1 MSITQQRID
10 YIRTQLE
17 TWQVDALLLGSPT
30 NRRWVSGF
38 TGSFGWILISAEAA
52 ILGTDFRY
60 WEQALREAPNFTLFR
75 WQRSQGEATWRDFL
89 AGVSVVGIEAQHV
102 TLAEFAALRQ
112 IEGKTW
118 IELDKTVETA
128 REVKSAEEIAQIQAA
143 AAITDLAMA
152 EVPRLARPGITEKQL
167 AWKLEKIMRQNGAD
181 SLAFET
187 IVASGPNGARP
198 HHRPTDRDCSVPLS
212 TRINTIDMG
221 AKRDGYYSDMTR
233 SFSSVTN
240 RMHTSGMC
248 TIWYWKQQN
257 ALTNMRADMKG
268 NEVDA
273 LARDIIEAAGFADEF
288 GHGLGHG
295 VGLEIHEWPRLGK
308 TETNTLPVNAIV
320 TVEPGIYLPGWGG
333 VRIEDLVVVT
343 ESGVDYLSR
352 CPKEPIIPIKHA
364 ATGTRVL

>member
-17 TWQVDALLLGSPT
+17 TWQVDALLLGNPT

-198 HHRPTDRDCSVPLS
+198 HHRPTDRELQIGDN
-212 TRINTIDMG
+212 ITIDMG

-233 SFSSVTN
+233 SFFLGDEPDAHFWDVYN
-240 RMHTSGMC
+240 LVLEA
-248 TIWYWKQQN
+248 QQN

-352 CPKEPIIPIKHA
+352 CPKEPIIPIRHA